1 MTENVSQ
8 EIIFDPSFVK
18 HFLKAVTFPEVVDQ
32 LSANLLAKN
41 LVTTDYPQAV
51 KDREEKFPTGLP
63 TEPIGVAIPH
73 TDAQFV
79 KTNAVSVGIL
89 STPIMMMVMGSEND
103 KVEVS
108 IIFLLSLGQSNKQLN
123 ILKRIMTV
131 VQDQEMLNEFKTA
144 SDARVAKFVKKAILG
159 ELK

>member
-1 MTENVSQ
+1 
-8 EIIFDPSFVK
+8 
-18 HFLKAVTFPEVVDQ
+18 
-32 LSANLLAKN
+32 
-41 LVTTDYPQAV
+41 
-51 KDREEKFPTGLP
+51 
-63 TEPIGVAIPH
+63 
-73 TDAQFV
+73 
-79 KTNAVSVGIL
+79 
-89 STPIMMMVMGSEND
+89 MMMVMGSEND